1 MLSLT
6 VNFLQLLPTGG
17 DAKPVQQARMHIL
30 TAGGRIDKRLH
41 GSEESVADVLLSLES
56 AAEGDDGADLA
67 AGELAL
73 RLL

>member
-1 MLSLT
+1 
-6 VNFLQLLPTGG
+6 
-17 DAKPVQQARMHIL
+17 MHIL
-30 TAGGRIDKRLH
+30 TAGGRIHKRLH
-41 GSEESVADVLLSLES
+41 RGKESVADVLLSLEA

>member
-1 MLSLT
+1 
-6 VNFLQLLPTGG
+6 
-17 DAKPVQQARMHIL
+17 MHIL

-41 GSEESVADVLLSLES
+41 GGEESVADVLLSLES

-73 RLL
+73 RFL